1 MYPLRSN
8 EEFCFTEIEKGE
20 MKSIASE
27 LVDGLRKKNLT
38 YIQAVEVLEIC
49 KVNLKML
56 SLS

>member
-8 EEFCFTEIEKGE
+8 EEFCFTETEQAE
-20 MKSIASE
+20 MKSIANE

-49 KVNLKML
+49 KVNLKMSLL
-56 SLS
+56 S